1 MKKNLKYYEKTVN
14 AFKRNIAK
22 NKIKVQFSMHTF
34 KKYGKKKKN
43 RAKLE
48 KSRALCPLGVFILE
62 LAKNRNLFYKFRII
76 TR

>member
-34 KKYGKKKKN
+34 KKYEKK
-43 RAKLE
+43 E
-48 KSRALCPLGVFILE
+48 KSRKIGKISSAVPSWSFHS
-62 LAKNRNLFYKFRII
+62 RIG
-76 TR
+76 